1 MSYPSSSTRQTML
14 SLFVTAL
21 LAGVLIWQLK
31 TVPEQVQ
38 PVQSTR
44 QSEPETKSTVE
55 ATRPKRTAVVML
67 PPPPSAATD
76 TPEIETVTSVIKPL
90 QPMTTPVI
98 EEKQAAIT
106 TPLQPVKEAPAG
118 PASDLLAE
126 RPVLKPAPV
135 PQPSIKPIPKP
146 VTKSIRKPMP
156 VKPKSH
162 PASISRPAPQQP
174 VQYASKATTST
185 GRALLRVLEHGKGP
199 TVQISWPEAGRARSE
214 LSRQLRQCFGMQL
227 ALMDPRGQLFV
238 AETRRGEPW
247 RPNRDFY
254 SGFVRQT
261 AGQLP
266 QTERETARKIR
277 RRHGSIGNEVHIFP
291 RRVDALM
298 LGALQNLVGDR
309 YNKARMITA
318 RYELTGSR
326 LRIGDLRVDGET
338 VQGVIDLS
346 GVRHCASGYRNQA
359 T

>member
-1 MSYPSSSTRQTML
+1 MSYPSSSTRQTLL
-14 SLFVTAL
+14 SLTVTAL

-31 TVPEQVQ
+31 TVPEEAQ
-38 PVQSTR
+38 PVQSAP
-44 QSEPETKSTVE
+44 QSEPETESTAE
-55 ATRPKRTAVVML
+55 ATTPKQTAVVML
-67 PPPPSAATD
+67 PPPPVAATEA
-76 TPEIETVTSVIKPL
+76 PEIEPVTSVVEPL
-90 QPMTTPVI
+90 QPRTPPVI

-106 TPLQPVKEAPAG
+106 TPLQPIKKAPAN
-118 PASDLLAE
+118 PVLDLLAE
-126 RPVLKPAPV
+126 RPVLKPAPE

-146 VTKSIRKPMP
+146 VKKISQKPAP
-156 VKPKSH
+156 VLPKSR
-162 PASISRPAPQQP
+162 PVTRNRPAPQQP
-174 VQYASKATTST
+174 VQHASKATTST

-227 ALMDPRGQLFV
+227 ALMDQRGQLYV

-266 QTERETARKIR
+266 QTERETARQIR

-326 LRIGDLRVDGET
+326 LRIGGLRVDGET